1 MQDEK
6 TPEPNKTVV
15 LSVRITD
22 EERDLLRKMAS
33 EQAGFNLSEYVRKKL
48 FGVTSD

>member
-6 TPEPNKTVV
+6 TPESNKTVV
-15 LSVRITD
+15 LSIRVT
-22 EERDLLRKMAS
+22 EKEREAIKKMAALES
-33 EQAGFNLSEYVRKKL
+33 QFNLSEYVRKKL